1 MSQRRVQLPQPAP
14 GETGPYAVIVTS
26 HAKPE
31 CAEALKSHLLTL
43 LEATNKELGAIAVNL
58 HRDRFNPNIFVLY
71 EVWRD
76 VAALE
81 KHLTQPHAIAYQSVA
96 ADYLA
101 QERIISWLITES
113 IRL

>member
-1 MSQRRVQLPQPAP
+1 MSESSFQLPQPAP
-14 GETGPYAVIVTS
+14 GETGPYVIIVTA

-31 CAEALKSHLLTL
+31 RAEEFNARLLTL
-43 LEATNKELGAIAVNL
+43 VEATNKESGAIAVNL

-76 VAALE
+76 VVALGL
-81 KHLTQPHAIAYQSVA
+81 HLTQKHAVEFDAIV

-101 QERIISWLITES
+101 QEREIRFLTTES
-113 IRL
+113 ICL